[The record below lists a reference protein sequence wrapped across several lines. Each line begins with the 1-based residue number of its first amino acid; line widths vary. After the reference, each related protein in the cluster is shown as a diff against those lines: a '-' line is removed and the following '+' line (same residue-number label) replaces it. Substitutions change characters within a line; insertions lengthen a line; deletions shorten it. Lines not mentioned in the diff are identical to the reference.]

1 MHFIE
6 RCLVHVVSFFC
17 CVTLNKCG
25 PMISLDSVE
34 KIVNEIDLN
43 ELQRLNAAVLLGF
56 SLVTGE

>member
-1 MHFIE
+1 
-6 RCLVHVVSFFC
+6 
-17 CVTLNKCG
+17 
-25 PMISLDSVE
+25 MISLDSVE